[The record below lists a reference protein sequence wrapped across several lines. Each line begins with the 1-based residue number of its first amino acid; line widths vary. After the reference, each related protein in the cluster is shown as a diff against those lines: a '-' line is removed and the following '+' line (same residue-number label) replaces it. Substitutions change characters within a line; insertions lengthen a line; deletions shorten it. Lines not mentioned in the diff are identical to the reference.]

1 MVQLL
6 SDISA
11 GGIAVTDNQVIRRK
25 ITQNCISSLEE
36 KNRKSRLNQD
46 EIQNIIITEVAKII
60 KEEY

>member
-6 SDISA
+6 SNISA

-36 KNRKSRLNQD
+36 KTKKSRLTQD
-46 EIQNIIITEVAKII
+46 EIQNIIVTEVAKVI